1 MFNKLSPAE
10 AEQSRAEKLELFM
23 DVIKRR
29 KTPDRVPLACNDGLW
44 KLIDQDIKF
53 SDALH
58 DYDTLHEAVCKYHEM
73 YGFDTYADYCTLNLV
88 GFTEALGLE
97 RFIINDDPPSLQIN
111 DKFSMEPEDY
121 AALIEKGMVKFAFED
136 LLCRHYEYQ
145 SKEDAIEHLRS
156 AVEEMRKYNNYC
168 DKVTNTMIQDYGT
181 LGLCA
186 GFYAAPFEYFVSGL
200 RGLKN
205 TSLDLRR
212 HKDQLLEAM
221 EVIDERN
228 WNTFLSY
235 APYIENDG
243 TFIFDSY
250 LCPMAYTLLSPKQFE
265 KFYWPWMKKYF
276 DFVEEHDQT
285 SFLYAEGSFMNKVE
299 FFQDLEP
306 NRFGVFVEQ
315 DDPVEVRQK
324 LPNFTLIGGYPTT
337 LLGENT
343 EEECLDKIK
352 EMMETVNYDGNWIF
366 SFDKLASFKGDIKR
380 ENLLAV
386 LDYLRSVKL

>member
-10 AEQSRAEKLELFM
+10 AEKSRAEKLELFM

-29 KTPDRVPLACNDGLW
+29 KKPDRVPLASNDGLW
-44 KLIDQDIKF
+44 KLVDQDIKF
-53 SDALH
+53 SEALH
-58 DYDTLHEAVCKYHEM
+58 DYGILHESVCKYHEM
-73 YGFDTYADYCTLNLV
+73 YGFDTYSDYSTLNLV

-97 RFIINDDPPSLQIN
+97 RFSINDNPPSLQIN
-111 DKFSMEPEDY
+111 DKFSMTPDDY
-121 AALIEKGMVKFAFED
+121 PALIEKGIVKFNFED
-136 LLCRHYEYQ
+136 LLCRHYEYK
-145 SKEDAIEHLRS
+145 SKEDAIEHLREG
-156 AVEEMRKYNNYC
+156 VKELIKYNNYC
-168 DKVTNTMIQDYGT
+168 DSIANTMIQDYGT
-181 LGLCA
+181 LGMCA
-186 GFYAAPFEYFVSGL
+186 GFYAIPFEYFVSGL

-212 HKDQLLEAM
+212 HKDKVLDSLA
-221 EVIDERN
+221 VIDERN
-228 WNTFLSY
+228 WNNFMSY

-285 SFLYAEGSFMNKVE
+285 SFMFAEGSFMNKVE
-299 FFQDLEP
+299 FFQDLQP

-315 DDPVEVRQK
+315 DDPVEVREK

-337 LLGENT
+337 LLGEGT

-366 SFDKLASFKGDIKR
+366 SFDKVASFKGDIKR

-386 LDYLRSVKL
+386 LDYLRNVKL